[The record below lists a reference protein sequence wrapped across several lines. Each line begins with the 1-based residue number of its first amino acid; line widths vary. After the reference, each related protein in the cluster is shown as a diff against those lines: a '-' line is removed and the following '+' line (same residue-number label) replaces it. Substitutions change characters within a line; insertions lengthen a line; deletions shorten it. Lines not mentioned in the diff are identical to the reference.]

1 MSIPDLFKSYFT
13 KASLT
18 QPTPIQSQSW
28 PLALQGHDI
37 LAMAPTGSGK
47 TLAFLLPSVPHIQQA
62 KSFTATKPQGSP
74 ASPIALILCPTR
86 ELAKQ
91 VRSVSRL
98 FRRLYGI
105 HSTAVYGG
113 SIDKQIEKCR
123 ADKPVHLLVATPGR
137 LYDLTKRGDI
147 VLSNVSYLVLDEAD
161 RLVVND
167 YEEHLTYVRERL
179 ASKRQTVMFSATM
192 PKALEDKL
200 EATWRDTASQEGVE
214 ALLPTQRIMIGG
226 DQDSDSDTDSDSDGT
241 EDENEDE
248 EDEEAEEEEE
258 DSDDDFINHN
268 KQTRNGVVNITSASS
283 SSSSTAASTIP
294 AASVAPS
301 ASDIAQAKNIYKT
314 LKKSESA
321 SKKEIK
327 IAKKMYKKLKKQNKS
342 HLYSA
347 LTSLTQIVHVCAEHK
362 KSRKL
367 IKFVEKI
374 RNEEKKDSSRLPA
387 LMIVFCNRIKTVLYV
402 KDFISKMYKKVAAL
416 HGKMDQEA
424 RDQVLINF
432 RAAKT
437 HILVATDVAA
447 RGLDIRHLP

>member
-1 MSIPDLFKSYFT
+1 
-13 KASLT
+13 
-18 QPTPIQSQSW
+18 
-28 PLALQGHDI
+28 
-37 LAMAPTGSGK
+37 
-47 TLAFLLPSVPHIQQA
+47 
-62 KSFTATKPQGSP
+62 
-74 ASPIALILCPTR
+74 
-86 ELAKQ
+86 
-91 VRSVSRL
+91 
-98 FRRLYGI
+98 
-105 HSTAVYGG
+105 
-113 SIDKQIEKCR
+113 
-123 ADKPVHLLVATPGR
+123 
-137 LYDLTKRGDI
+137 
-147 VLSNVSYLVLDEAD
+147 
-161 RLVVND
+161 
-167 YEEHLTYVRERL
+167 
-179 ASKRQTVMFSATM
+179 MFSATM

-241 EDENEDE
+241 EDENE
-248 EDEEAEEEEE
+248 EEAEEEEEEEE

-268 KQTRNGVVNITSASS
+268 KQTRNGVVNITSTSS
-283 SSSSTAASTIP
+283 SSSSTAASTTP
-294 AASVAPS
+294 AASAAPS
-301 ASDIAQAKNIYKT
+301 ASDIAKAKNIYKT

>member
-248 EDEEAEEEEE
+248 EEEEEEEEE

-268 KQTRNGVVNITSASS
+268 KQTRNGVVNITSTSS
-283 SSSSTAASTIP
+283 SSSSTAASTTP
-294 AASVAPS
+294 AASAAPS
-301 ASDIAQAKNIYKT
+301 ASDIAKAKNIYKT

>member
-226 DQDSDSDTDSDSDGT
+226 DQDSDSDTDSDGT

-248 EDEEAEEEEE
+248 EEAEEEEE

-268 KQTRNGVVNITSASS
+268 KQTRNGVVNITSTSS
-283 SSSSTAASTIP
+283 SSSSTAASTTP
-294 AASVAPS
+294 AASAAPS
-301 ASDIAQAKNIYKT
+301 ASDIAKAKNIYKT